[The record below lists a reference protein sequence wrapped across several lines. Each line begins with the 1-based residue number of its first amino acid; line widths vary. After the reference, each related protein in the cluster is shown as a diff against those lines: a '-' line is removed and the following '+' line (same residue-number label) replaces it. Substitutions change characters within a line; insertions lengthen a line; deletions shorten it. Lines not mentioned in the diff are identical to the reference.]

1 MTESVCNIRNKSET
15 MSFRISQDSI
25 DSLYHDL
32 DQVYILPL
40 VETSDI
46 IGLGYLSLMENHINR
61 TGMVLDIQPVAHIL
75 ALAIYRQRLTFQYI
89 IDKQR
94 YKLLR
99 ILIRAIVIR
108 AVCNDCRQTVCIVI
122 RPYKM
127 VRTCLAGTIWT
138 MRVILCCL
146 IKEIIAIGLVAFR
159 RCNCLGRRF
168 DTLRMV
174 HCQRSI
180 NLVCRDMVKAF
191 TFITI

>member
-1 MTESVCNIRNKSET
+1 MAETVCDIRNQLKT
-15 MSFRISQDSI
+15 VSFRIFQDSI

-75 ALAIYRQRLTFQYI
+75 ALAIYRKRLTITYV
-89 IDKQR
+89 IDEQR
-94 YKLLR
+94 DKLLR
-99 ILIRAIVIR
+99 ELIWTVVVRAIR
-108 AVCNDCRQTVCIVI
+108 NNCRHAVSVMICS
-122 RPYKM
+122 YKM

-138 MRVILCCL
+138 MRVILCSL
-146 IKEIIAIGLVAFR
+146 IEEIIAIGLVAFR
-159 RCNCLGRRF
+159 RCNCLEMRF

-191 TFITI
+191 TFITV